1 MIKLNVS
8 AANITVEEKETLT
21 EGRVGLLCQ
30 FRFTDEWNGLAKT
43 AVFDG
48 ADSRDVILKSDT
60 VAIPA
65 ECLASEGYSLSVGV
79 YGKNAAGD
87 IVIPTVYA
95 TVGKIQRS
103 AYPSGR
109 EPAAPTP
116 DVVAQIQQAAAN
128 AEELARSV
136 REDADL
142 GKFNGGKGEKG
153 EKGDRGETGP
163 AGEAGGF
170 YTPAVTQ
177 PNANTMRVAFTPSK
191 EDMPDVEPKDI
202 ILPAGGGSGGSG
214 GYYAPSVDA
223 DGNLTWTPSK
233 ADMPA
238 VDGANIKG
246 PKGISGVY
254 VGSGDMPDGYN
265 VQIDPD
271 GRPSDI
277 VPYIGTNG
285 NWWIGEADT
294 GIAAQGKSAYQYAQD
309 GGYTGTEAAFTEKL
323 ALEIDAPYIFGKI
336 EAKVPFM
343 KYGRKLES
351 NTDLN
356 SLVPASADDGISG
369 TYYSPNRATTASLLN
384 CPITGSG
391 FTMDVSYS
399 TGNDYKYIRQ
409 DIKSYSEG
417 DWVRS
422 YSNGTWTVWRKTVKT
437 GSEEW
442 NSLVRVETVKRHPSL
457 TATKKAAI
465 KALIKDYVDNRSVF
479 YYYGDHTR
487 NAFATGSIY
496 ASESGKWGLNCETFV
511 QNILMGRSV
520 SDYVGKTAD
529 TYTNT
534 ITKTAVSDFGHYF
547 EFENRKTAYGL
558 IKNPDA
564 TNPAEYY
571 YGYVKPLADSYKY
584 SYSRNSYWSQYAEDA
599 GNVGGQNLNSFM
611 LAGDMAFELYQKGCE
626 ISLSELEVGD
636 ILFNKHQGDDATES
650 TTFFH
655 KMAWRNIAHVFL
667 VYDISSDGKIT
678 LAECTSGY
686 SAPIVL
692 RAQDSSYEDDRTRF
706 AYLMRNTVFCARLP
720 AAWTGAGNVP
730 DAITA
735 I

>member
-8 AANITVEEKETLT
+8 AANIAVAEKETLT

-30 FRFTDEWNGLAKT
+30 FHFTDEWAGLAKT

-79 YGKNAAGD
+79 YGKNSAGD
-87 IVIPTVYA
+87 TVIPTVYA

-103 AYPSGR
+103 AYPSGKG
-109 EPAAPTP
+109 PAAPTP

-128 AEELARSV
+128 AEAMARSV

-142 GKFNGGKGEKG
+142 GKLGGPAGPKG
-153 EKGDRGETGP
+153 EKGDKGETG
-163 AGEAGGF
+163 
-170 YTPAVTQ
+170 
-177 PNANTMRVAFTPSK
+177 
-191 EDMPDVEPKDI
+191 
-202 ILPAGGGSGGSG
+202 
-214 GYYAPSVDA
+214 A
-223 DGNLTWTPSK
+223 DGK
-233 ADMPA
+233 
-238 VDGANIKG
+238 DGA
-246 PKGISGVY
+246 
-254 VGSGDMPDGYN
+254 D
-265 VQIDPD
+265 
-271 GRPSDI
+271 
-277 VPYIGTNG
+277 
-285 NWWIGEADT
+285 
-294 GIAAQGKSAYQYAQD
+294 GKSAYTYAVE

-323 ALEIDAPYIFGKI
+323 ALEIDAPYISGKI

-343 KYGRKLES
+343 KYGRKLEN

-356 SLVPASADDGISG
+356 SLVPASADDGVSG
-369 TYYSPNRATTASLLN
+369 TYYSPNSTTTNSLLN
-384 CPITGSG
+384 CPFSG
-391 FTMDVSYS
+391 LGFILNVSYS

-409 DIKSYSEG
+409 EIKSYAAG

-422 YSNGTWTVWRKTVKT
+422 YSNGTWSAWRKTVKT

-457 TATKKAAI
+457 TATQKAAI
-465 KALIKDYVDNRSVF
+465 KALIKDYVDNRSAF

-496 ASESGKWGLNCETFV
+496 DSESGKWGLNCETFV

-529 TYTNT
+529 TYSNT

-558 IKNPDA
+558 IRDSEA
-564 TNPAEYY
+564 TDPAEYY

-584 SYSRNSYWSQYAEDA
+584 SYSRNSYWTQYAEDA

-626 ISLSELEVGD
+626 ISMSELEVGD

-650 TTFFH
+650 ATFFH

-678 LAECTSGY
+678 LAECTSGL
-686 SAPIVL
+686 SAPIAL
-692 RAQDSSYEDDRTRF
+692 RPQYGSYNDDRTRF
-706 AYLMRNTVFCARLP
+706 AYMMRNTVFCARLP
-720 AAWTGAGNVP
+720 AAWGVAGNVP
-730 DAITA
+730 DEITA